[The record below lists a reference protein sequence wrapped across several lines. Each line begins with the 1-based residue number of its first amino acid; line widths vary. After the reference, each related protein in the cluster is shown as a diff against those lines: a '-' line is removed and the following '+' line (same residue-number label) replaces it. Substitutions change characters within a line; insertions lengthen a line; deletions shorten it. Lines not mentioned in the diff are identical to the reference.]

1 MGAVLVSCA
10 QEIGGKKKLLCFLTL
25 FELVDTQA
33 VCGARLLEE
42 NLMSD
47 RRTLLH
53 FVHKILWSCM
63 IMRFLEFKNPTHFL
77 DLLQVLVTA
86 T

>member
-1 MGAVLVSCA
+1 MGAVLECL
-10 QEIGGKKKLLCFLTL
+10 EHKIGGKKKLLCFLTL

-42 NLMSD
+42 NSMSD

-63 IMRFLEFKNPTHFL
+63 IMQFLEFKNPTHFL